1 MHRHISRVTE
11 GRGAGFARRA
21 FVPKADK
28 LAWLPGVLRGGPGVV
43 CACEAGL
50 RDLGPLGVLLLID
63 IVKRERET
71 QAARVLA
78 GSGVTWSRTKQRS
91 LSVF

>member
-1 MHRHISRVTE
+1 MV
-11 GRGAGFARRA
+11 GFGFGA
-21 FVPKADK
+21 FVVP
-28 LAWLPGVLRGGPGVV
+28 
-43 CACEAGL
+43 
-50 RDLGPLGVLLLID
+50 LLID

-78 GSGVTWSRTKQRS
+78 GSGVTWSRMKQRS